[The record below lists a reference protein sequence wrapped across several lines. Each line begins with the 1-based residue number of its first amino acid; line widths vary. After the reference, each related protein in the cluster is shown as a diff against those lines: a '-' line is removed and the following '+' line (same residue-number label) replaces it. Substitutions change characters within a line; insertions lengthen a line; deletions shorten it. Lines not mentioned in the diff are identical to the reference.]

1 METVVLQNFCYLGR
15 HLEFIKN
22 FIFNK
27 NAANFIQ
34 ISRKY
39 MFAASDTNMIKNRV
53 EK

>member
-1 METVVLQNFCYLGR
+1 METAVLQHFCHLGR

-22 FIFNK
+22 FIFYK

-34 ISRKY
+34 ISRKH
-39 MFAASDTNMIKNRV
+39 MFTASDTNMIKNRV